1 MIRIQRLPS
10 DSLEI
15 VDLAHGD
22 FPEDFADGGFYW
34 IDLQNPTPEEEIA
47 LFTGK
52 LKIHPLTLDDITKP
66 RREPSQ
72 GAHFPKVEEFP
83 DYLFIIVNPLLSLL
97 DDGSAEPDP
106 KAKPWNRTHRQL
118 SAVVFLNVLVTHHYD
133 PLSSVDALR
142 EWLARHPRTM
152 ERGPDYMLHLILDAM
167 VDEYAPLIDRIA
179 EHLDRLE
186 TRVYRDPAD
195 TLMRRMI
202 RMKRLIVS
210 LRKTLI
216 LEREVLARLSRGE
229 FEFVDE
235 REQVYYRNVF
245 DHLVRYTELIE
256 GGREMVGDLMQ
267 SYHSAT
273 SNRMNRIMKSLA
285 IISTIILP
293 MNLVAGI
300 YGMNFESMPE
310 LKWDFGYPLALL
322 IMALTGG
329 LSIFLFRRQR
339 WL

>member
-1 MIRIQRLPS
+1 MACTS
-10 DSLEI
+10 
-15 VDLAHGD
+15 
-22 FPEDFADGGFYW
+22 
-34 IDLQNPTPEEEIA
+34 
-47 LFTGK
+47 GK

-229 FEFVDE
+229 FEFVE
-235 REQVYYRNVF
+235 MTEVGIPVPMKAPVPVWFGAVPAVALSWTSWMASALWVSQIRVGSLGSRASEGWLPAVKPVIVYSVTSGKVRPPS
-245 DHLVRYTELIE
+245 LV
-256 GGREMVGDLMQ
+256 V
-267 SYHSAT
+267 
-273 SNRMNRIMKSLA
+273 
-285 IISTIILP
+285 
-293 MNLVAGI
+293 NL
-300 YGMNFESMPE
+300 
-310 LKWDFGYPLALL
+310 
-322 IMALTGG
+322 
-329 LSIFLFRRQR
+329 
-339 WL
+339 